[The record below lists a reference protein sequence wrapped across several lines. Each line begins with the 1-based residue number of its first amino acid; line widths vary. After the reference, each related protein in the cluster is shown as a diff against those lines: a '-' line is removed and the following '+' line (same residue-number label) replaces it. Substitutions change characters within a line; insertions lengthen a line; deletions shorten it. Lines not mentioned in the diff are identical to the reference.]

1 MIRRPPRSTLF
12 PYTTLFRSPGD
23 EARLAVLDGRWRKDT
38 DGRERPIQILARMVG
53 TSMLGDLVTSMRAE
67 LMLDPLTVA
76 DPALDA
82 AATETV
88 QLLRERTERQ
98 SHALRRRPLGLVEAP
113 ADAPATAAVRTV
125 RNTTSDR
132 LVTFHFFEPLERFRV
147 VVRSPRLPP
156 VVVVPVP
163 LPHGGAADVVRRFG
177 P

>member
-12 PYTTLFRSPGD
+12 PYTTLFRAPGD

-53 TSMLGDLVTSMRAE
+53 SSMLGDLATSLRAE
-67 LMLDPLTVA
+67 LMLDPVTLA
-76 DPALDA
+76 EPALDGTV
-82 AATETV
+82 TETV

-125 RNTTSDR
+125 RNTTTDR
-132 LVTFHFFEPLERFRV
+132 LVTFHLFQPLDRFRV
-147 VVRSPRLPP
+147 VVRTPPIPPVLFLPFRLPNVATP
-156 VVVVPVP
+156 DRKSTR
-163 LPHGGAADVVRRFG
+163 L
-177 P
+177 

>member
-1 MIRRPPRSTLF
+1 
-12 PYTTLFRSPGD
+12 
-23 EARLAVLDGRWRKDT
+23 
-38 DGRERPIQILARMVG
+38 MVG
-53 TSMLGDLVTSMRAE
+53 TSMLGDLVTSLRAE

-125 RNTTSDR
+125 RNTTADR
-132 LVTFHFFEPLERFRV
+132 LVTFHFFEPLERLRV
-147 VVRSPRLPP
+147 LVRTPRIPP
-156 VVVVPVP
+156 AVFIPFP
-163 LPHGGAADVVRRFG
+163 LPHGAPPDVV
-177 P
+177 